1 MEKQQ
6 NETVI
11 AAFDFDGTITTKD
24 TLFDFIQY
32 SFGWPKFIIGML
44 LFLPTFTSY
53 LLNNIS
59 NSEAKEKLFSIFF
72 KGFEFEDF
80 QKLGENY
87 KEKISQILNNDAI
100 EKINW
105 HKKEGHK
112 LIIISASIENWIE
125 PWAKE
130 FGFEIILATKAEFKE
145 GKLTGKFSSKN
156 CHGVEKVNRLLA
168 EFPDRK
174 AYKLYAYGD
183 SSGDSE
189 LLKEAEFPFFKKFN

>member
-1 MEKQQ
+1 MENQENKS
-6 NETVI
+6 VI

-53 LLNNIS
+53 LLKNIS
-59 NSEAKEKLFSIFF
+59 NSAAKEKLFSIFF

-87 KEKISQILNNDAI
+87 IKKINQILNYETI
-100 EKINW
+100 GKINW
-105 HKKEGHK
+105 HKNEGDK

-130 FGFEIILATKAEFKE
+130 CGFEYVLATKAEVKD

-156 CHGVEKVNRLLA
+156 CHGAEKVNRLLA
-168 EFPDRK
+168 EFPDRRM
-174 AYKLYAYGD
+174 YTLYAYGD
-183 SSGDSE
+183 SSGDTE
-189 LLKEAEFPFFKKFN
+189 LLAEAEFSFFKKFN